1 MEAGGWCADR
11 RTPPAA
17 RWLTIE
23 TLCGAAI
30 RRAAIRGAAIRR
42 AAIRGAAIREARAVT
57 AFAPRKSRLPNEY
70 SMSIID
76 ISEVTAGSHVTLHYR
91 LALADG
97 ADIVNTFGDKPATL
111 LLGAG
116 QLAEP
121 LEEILLGM
129 KTGDH
134 STVRLAEGQAFGPR
148 NPDLIQRVSLATL
161 RENAMVGED
170 FTPGDLIEFNAPSG
184 GRYAGVLKEV
194 GETSALFDFNH
205 PLAGQALTFEVHIIG
220 IL

>member
-1 MEAGGWCADR
+1 VWGGDPR
-11 RTPPAA
+11 GGHPPGGDP
-17 RWLTIE
+17 RGGHPP
-23 TLCGAAI
+23 GAPAQPLAPI
-30 RRAAIRGAAIRR
+30 PLSHRASH
-42 AAIRGAAIREARAVT
+42 V
-57 AFAPRKSRLPNEY
+57 LPNEY

-76 ISEVTAGSHVTLHYR
+76 ISEVKAGSHVTLHYR

-121 LEEILLGM
+121 LEDILIGM

-134 STVRLAEGQAFGPR
+134 STFRLAEGQAFGPR

-161 RENAMVGED
+161 RENGMVGED
-170 FTPGDLIEFNAPSG
+170 FAPGDLIEFNAPSG
-184 GRYAGVLKEV
+184 GRSAGVLKEV